1 MLLWVLVDLKI
12 EKMKF
17 VPTLNEMKYRQTPD
31 LSVDLISSSR
41 WSRMIPLIYSYQARI
56 SVISPILPSL
66 TFTLKEMSIT
76 HHHRYSVKT

>member
-1 MLLWVLVDLKI
+1 MLLWVLVDQKI

-41 WSRMIPLIYSYQARI
+41 WSRMIPLIYSYQAKI
-56 SVISPILPSL
+56 SVISPILQSL
-66 TFTLKEMSIT
+66 TFTLKHMSIT